1 MAISRGW
8 EGNSSGNFF
17 SQKSFVQVAL
27 DFIFGCPSGENS
39 PPKIKHRHA
48 QFRGLIFILIY

>member
-1 MAISRGW
+1 MAISRAG

-27 DFIFGCPSGENS
+27 DFLFRCPSGENS
-39 PPKIKHRHA
+39 PPKIKHKRTP
-48 QFRGLIFILIY
+48 ILKE

>member
-39 PPKIKHRHA
+39 PPKIKHKRTP
-48 QFRGLIFILIY
+48 ILKE